1 MGNRVIL
8 AIIDTGGARTMI
20 DRKAA
25 EKLNLPI
32 DKATRKHK
40 YGSFWGPGGVQTWYY
55 GRIAGPIKLQ
65 VAENVILELG
75 EIKVLEHGEPLFL
88 IGTDSLSE
96 NLGSGNSAWRFCWV
110 GLHPVHRR
118 G

>member
-1 MGNRVIL
+1 
-8 AIIDTGGARTMI
+8 MI

-25 EKLNLPI
+25 EQLGLPI
-32 DKATRKHK
+32 DRATKRRK
-40 YGSFWGPGGVQTWYY
+40 YGSFWGPGGKQMWYY
-55 GRIAGPIKLQ
+55 GRIAGPVKLQ
-65 VAENVILELG
+65 VSKDVSWDLA
-75 EIKVLEHGEPLFL
+75 EIKVLEHGEPLLL

-96 NLGSGNSAWRFCWV
+96 GTNVSTSAWRFCWV

>member
-1 MGNRVIL
+1 
-8 AIIDTGGARTMI
+8 MI

-25 EKLNLPI
+25 EKLGLPI
-32 DKATRKHK
+32 EKATKRRKF
-40 YGSFWGPGGVQTWYY
+40 GSFWGPGGKQSWYY
-55 GRIAGPIKLQ
+55 GRIAGPVTLRISRD
-65 VAENVILELG
+65 VTLELA
-75 EIKVLEHGEPLFL
+75 EIKVLEHGEPLLL

-96 NLGSGNSAWRFCWV
+96 GPNGNKSVWRFCWV